1 MVQNLP
7 VNVGDTGS
15 ICGSG
20 KSLGELNGNPL
31 QYYCLENPRDRGARQ
46 ATVNGVT
53 KDQTCLVSLEVGII
67 SMLHKRKVRFSRVK
81 PDS

>member
-1 MVQNLP
+1 MGFL
-7 VNVGDTGS
+7 GDSVVKNPPANAGDRRD
-15 ICGSG
+15 SG
-20 KSLGELNGNPL
+20 LIPESEISPGKGNGNPL

-67 SMLHKRKVRFSRVK
+67 SIREK
-81 PDS
+81 

>member
-1 MVQNLP
+1 VVKTLP

-67 SMLHKRKVRFSRVK
+67 SIREK
-81 PDS
+81 